1 MNVCCVWWSY
11 NTTYSSCASSMWQS
25 CGTAWQLKSPCV
37 LAHPALS
44 ARSNHRQSSL
54 CRVAVCAAGS
64 AVLIETQ
71 EQMKDGADGWN
82 QSMLPNISITKSQTC
97 LSESKVNTMTAT
109 EVSDHIQDTFSSR
122 LCSAVNLSKFSRF
135 GGCTIHNTGSV
146 TEEKKAT
153 GGGSASDPGPCF
165 PESSQLEYK
174 PPLLQQTPVLPCWWS
189 TPLLTS
195 FAPNRLALPQL
206 LVTQNMVI
214 VHWDLD
220 TGHTFFL
227 ISSGLIV
234 MFQTVFFWL
243 TRKIKYLFKYLN
255 KFKSEYWNW
264 KICF

>member
-64 AVLIETQ
+64 AVLIETR

-82 QSMLPNISITKSQTC
+82 QSMLPNVSIIKSQTC

-146 TEEKKAT
+146 TEDRGEKGHWRRISLRSRSLFPWVLTVGIQASIVAT
-153 GGGSASDPGPCF
+153 NTC
-165 PESSQLEYK
+165 
-174 PPLLQQTPVLPCWWS
+174 T
-189 TPLLTS
+189 T
-195 FAPNRLALPQL
+195 L
-206 LVTQNMVI
+206 LV
-214 VHWDLD
+214 VH
-220 TGHTFFL
+220 
-227 ISSGLIV
+227 SSSYQL
-234 MFQTVFFWL
+234 
-243 TRKIKYLFKYLN
+243 R
-255 KFKSEYWNW
+255 S
-264 KICF
+264 